1 MQADQT
7 GNGRL
12 TGASASDARNSIDR
26 VNAWWKTSIIDIEPG
41 KIGIRGYPIEQLIG
55 SVGFVEQIWLA
66 VTGELPAPERARLLE
81 AVLVA
86 GIDHGPHAPSI
97 AIARMAMTCGVGLN
111 NAVASALNVL
121 GDVHG
126 GAGEQCMALLQE
138 MAEAFGEE
146 PVSTERVAEF
156 FGNGQPG
163 SGRIVPGF
171 GHRFHGVDPR
181 AVRLRSLVAD
191 ACRDGVVSG
200 RFAALAQGVEA
211 WLARTKGRQI
221 PLNIDGA
228 TALVLCELGFEPAH
242 GRGFFLLSRAVG
254 ILSHALEQRSEG
266 GRIKGPMPP
275 TTDYTYT
282 GAARRDL
289 PAGDRSSR

>member
-1 MQADQT
+1 MQADHT
-7 GNGRL
+7 GAGRL
-12 TGASASDARNSIDR
+12 TGASVSGARNSIDS

-126 GAGEQCMALLQE
+126 GAGEQCMELFQQIAD
-138 MAEAFGEE
+138 AFGEE
-146 PVSTERVAEF
+146 PVSVAGVAEF
-156 FGNGQPG
+156 FGDHQPG
-163 SGRIVPGF
+163 SRRIVPGF
-171 GHRFHGVDPR
+171 GHRFHGIDPR
-181 AVRLRSLVAD
+181 AVRLRGLISEAR
-191 ACRDGVVSG
+191 RDGVVSG
-200 RFAALAQGVEA
+200 RFAALAQSVEA
-211 WLARTKGRQI
+211 WLAQTTGRPI

-228 TALVLCELGFEPAH
+228 TALVLCELGFKPAH

-254 ILSHALEQRSEG
+254 ILAHALEQRAEG

-275 TTDYTYT
+275 STDYTYT
-282 GAARRDL
+282 GVAPREL
-289 PAGDRSSR
+289 PADYRS